1 MVLDRIPY
9 ICYNKLTQIRDLMK
23 TRLVAL
29 IVLVAL
35 GVISACS
42 PHRTCPT
49 YMKNN
54 ATEVKEAKV

>member
-1 MVLDRIPY
+1 
-9 ICYNKLTQIRDLMK
+9 MK

-35 GVISACS
+35 GFISSCA

-54 ATEVKEAKV
+54 STVEKEAKV

>member
-1 MVLDRIPY
+1 
-9 ICYNKLTQIRDLMK
+9 MK

-54 ATEVKEAKV
+54 ATVEKEAKV